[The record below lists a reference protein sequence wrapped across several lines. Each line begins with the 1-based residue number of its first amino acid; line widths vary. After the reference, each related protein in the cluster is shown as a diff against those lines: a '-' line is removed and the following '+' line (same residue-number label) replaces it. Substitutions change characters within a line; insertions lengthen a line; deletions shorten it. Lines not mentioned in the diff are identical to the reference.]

1 LKKLIA
7 NHHAKERAT
16 KKNGIDPLFHMI
28 FASLASTGRDINF
41 DMGRIG
47 GYRKF
52 LQISYGNAAR
62 YVMMNAEGQ
71 DTGVHGGDLDKP
83 KICENTGECLNQ
95 FIAQ

>member
-1 LKKLIA
+1 
-7 NHHAKERAT
+7 
-16 KKNGIDPLFHMI
+16 MI

-47 GYRKF
+47 GYRNFCNK
-52 LQISYGNAAR
+52 LWNAAR